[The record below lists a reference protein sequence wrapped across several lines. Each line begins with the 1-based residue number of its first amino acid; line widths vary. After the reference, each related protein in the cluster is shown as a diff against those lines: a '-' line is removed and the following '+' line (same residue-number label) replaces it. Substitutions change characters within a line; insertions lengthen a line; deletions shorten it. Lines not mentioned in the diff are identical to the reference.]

1 MKLSSK
7 ELWEFHMN
15 MHQKRQKG
23 LSPHFLSTLAH
34 TRLCHALSTY
44 ARSRGEFHFMTH
56 LKYQHLNV
64 DVLFGGLAA
73 AAIPLQGK
81 GKTQSTFC
89 DKSDEEVCVAHMPR
103 VRGTFLPLQH
113 RASGCLL
120 SQVCFSS
127 PPELIFKESFCTN
140 NGKV

>member
-7 ELWEFHMN
+7 ELWEFRMN

-23 LSPHFLSTLAH
+23 LSPRFLSTLAH

-64 DVLFGGLAA
+64 DFLFGGLAA

-113 RASGCLL
+113 RASYSTGPADVYYPRCAFPLLL
-120 SQVCFSS
+120 S
-127 PPELIFKESFCTN
+127 
-140 NGKV
+140 